1 MFEKRGKT
9 NDWQLQETSSA
20 LEHSC
25 VALQIT
31 FFVKHTYNVWPEQ
44 KQTFLHFNWI
54 LYQHP
59 YLVAGEKK
67 KNKRNNNPNLNYENL
82 KPNGMECVIR
92 IFMNFVLL
100 FWSQFTIVKVNKNSG
115 FLNRIF

>member
-59 YLVAGEKK
+59 CLVAGEKK
-67 KNKRNNNPNLNYENL
+67 NKKSNYEIWN
-82 KPNGMECVIR
+82 PT
-92 IFMNFVLL
+92 LL
-100 FWSQFTIVKVNKNSG
+100 SV
-115 FLNRIF
+115 